1 MGTNDK
7 DTQAGTDSK
16 QAQSGTSNPMMVG
29 MDMAKKMMAQMGQG
43 GAGPMAMMQKMM
55 AQMKPGEGG
64 KPPMEQ
70 MMGMCMGMCGEMLTT
85 MQKTTALAAFATP
98 ELRQMF
104 SEWMTTL
111 EAEALKTL
119 QRTGATDAA
128 GLAKALN
135 ISEEGAAYLIAHLA
149 RSRKVILRVETATK
163 KD

>member
-1 MGTNDK
+1 
-7 DTQAGTDSK
+7 
-16 QAQSGTSNPMMVG
+16 
-29 MDMAKKMMAQMGQG
+29 
-43 GAGPMAMMQKMM
+43 MAMMQKMM

-85 MQKTTALAAFATP
+85 MQQTTAMASFATP

-104 SEWMTTL
+104 GEWMATL
-111 EAEALKTL
+111 DTEALKTL
-119 QRTGATDAA
+119 QQTGATDAA

-149 RSRKVILRVETATK
+149 KSGKVSLRVEAAK
-163 KD
+163 AP